1 MSTFD
6 GMQPTRAQAVPAG
19 PPLMSRK
26 LPVILRTSRNADN
39 PAVPAPRMATSTD
52 RSGCIGLRASID
64 RNATAQLRHCALGG
78 VAEEALIELPG
89 RLSHAGS
96 RALRPHH
103 DASARTPVP
112 P

>member
-26 LPVILRTSRNADN
+26 LPVILRTSRKADN

-64 RNATAQLRHCALGG
+64 RNATAQLRRCALGG
-78 VAEEALIELPG
+78 VAEEALIGFPAGCPMPEAARYVPTMT
-89 RLSHAGS
+89 RLLEH
-96 RALRPHH
+96 RCL
-103 DASARTPVP
+103 
-112 P
+112 